1 MQNIFDKYINLV
13 SKKFKL
19 EQTSEMG
26 YRTEFENLLNQLFG
40 NVKSFSGI
48 DHDAK
53 AFKGNKPDFVV
64 RKNNIPIL
72 YIEVKNIGTDLSKI
86 EKSDQMNRYFGYANL
101 VLSDYL
107 EFRFY
112 RNGVRYQEPIKIA
125 EYDLDN
131 RSINPKPENF
141 DLLHKTLL
149 DFAQSHK
156 EPIRSGEHLAKIMG
170 GKAQRIRDNVRQ
182 FLATDS
188 EKNNEIIRVYKTI
201 KKLLVHD
208 LDPVDFADMYAQT
221 LVYGL
226 FVARY
231 HDETPENFTRRE
243 ARDLIPASN
252 PLLRHFFDHITGI
265 NFDKRLEY
273 IVNELCQVFTHA
285 DVQQLMKQYFEDDL
299 WGKTHEDPDP
309 VIHFYEDFL
318 KEYDADL
325 RKKLGAYYTPLP
337 VVRFI
342 VRSVDYLLEKEFG
355 LVNGLADTSKSDNDI
370 HRVQILD
377 PAVGTGTFLSSTIQ
391 LIYEKL
397 KTSGQDGRWPK
408 YVFNDLLPRLHG
420 FELMMAPYTIAHL
433 KLSMKL
439 KETGFKY
446 FNQRRLG
453 IYLTNS
459 LEEGN
464 QLGDLFTSFGFAES
478 IAEESKEAALIKNN
492 TPIMVVLGN
501 PPYAVSSS
509 NPSIASD
516 GSKTWIG
523 KLIDDYKKDL
533 NERKINLDDDYIKFI
548 RFAEHFIEKSKIGIV
563 AMITNNSFIDGIT
576 HRQMRKHLL
585 ETFDDIHIFDLHG
598 SSKKKE
604 TATDGSKDE
613 NVFDIQQGVS
623 INIFVRNGK
632 KKSNFASVYH
642 SEVYGLRISKFHWLD
657 KQNINAIEWQKL
669 DCVGPYYFFIPRNNQ
684 IEEEYNLG
692 FKIDTLMPEY
702 NSGIQSKRD
711 KICFPHSQI
720 ELEKIIETFII
731 DDIES
736 IRSKYELP
744 VDGRDWKIEWAK
756 KDLNGGYK
764 IEKILYRPFDIRSTA
779 YTGNSKGFLG
789 YPREKTFKH
798 FINKENLALVSVRQ
812 QSTFNFQHIL
822 VSKHMIESGAI
833 SLQTKEWGYLFPL
846 YLYSED
852 GTKVPNLKTSIV
864 NEIEN
869 IVGKITP
876 EEILDYIYAVLHS
889 PTYRE
894 KYKEFLKIDFPRVP
908 YPKDKKTF
916 KALVA
921 LGTELRLIH
930 LLESPKV
937 NKFITT
943 FPVMEGNEEVE
954 KIKYENGKVWINKSQ
969 YFGNVPEIAWNFYI
983 GGYQPAQKWL
993 KDRKGREPL
1002 TNEEIEHYQKII
1014 VALTETD
1021 RIMKEIDQVEF

>member
-1 MQNIFDKYINLV
+1 LQNSFEKYISSV
-13 SKKFKL
+13 SKKFQL

-26 YRTEFENLLNQLFG
+26 YRTEFENLLTELFES
-40 NVKSFSGI
+40 VKSFSGV

-53 AFKGNKPDFVV
+53 AFKGNKPDFVI

-86 EKSDQMNRYFGYANL
+86 ERSEQMNRYFGYANL

-112 RNGVRYQEPIKIA
+112 RNGFRYQEPIKIA
-125 EYDLDN
+125 AYDIGSKN
-131 RSINPKPENF
+131 IIPKPENY
-141 DLLHKTLL
+141 DLLKKTLI

-170 GKAQRIRDNVRQ
+170 GKAQRIRDNVKQ

-208 LDPVDFADMYAQT
+208 LDHHNFSDMYAQT

-231 HDETPENFTRRE
+231 HDESPENFTRRE

-273 IVNELCQVFTHA
+273 IVNELCEVFTHA

-299 WGKTHEDPDP
+299 WGKTHEGPDP

-318 KEYDADL
+318 KEYDAEL

-355 LVNGLADTSKSDNDI
+355 LVNGLADTSKSDADI

-433 KLSMKL
+433 KLSMRL

-459 LEEGN
+459 LEESST
-464 QLGDLFTSFGFAES
+464 LGGLFTSFGFAES
-478 IAEESKEAALIKNN
+478 IAEESKEAAQIKNI

-501 PPYAVSSS
+501 PPYASSSS
-509 NPSIASD
+509 NPSVQSN
-516 GSKTWIG
+516 GKKTWIG
-523 KLIDDYKKDL
+523 NLVDDYKKDL
-533 NERKINLDDDYIKFI
+533 NEKKINLDDDYIKFI
-548 RFAEHFIEKSKIGIV
+548 RFAEYFIEKNKTGIV
-563 AMITNNSFIDGIT
+563 AMITNNSFIYGIT
-576 HRQMRKHLL
+576 HRKMRKHLID
-585 ETFDDIHIFDLHG
+585 TFDEIYILDLHG
-598 SSKKKE
+598 DSNHKE
-604 TATDGSKDE
+604 KSPDGSKDE

-623 INIFVRNGK
+623 INIFVKTKDK
-632 KKSNFASVYH
+632 KQKIVKVLH
-642 SEVYGLRISKFHWLD
+642 SEIYGTRLFKFDSL
-657 KQNINAIEWQKL
+657 NANYLKSIKWTKL
-669 DCVGPYYFFIPRNNQ
+669 DCVEPHYFFVPKNFTGSADYSSGFNIKNLFINYNTGIQTKRDNLTIHFN
-684 IEEEYNLG
+684 INDVKLAKEDVLTLEESSLREKYNLP
-692 FKIDTLMPEY
+692 K
-702 NSGIQSKRD
+702 
-711 KICFPHSQI
+711 
-720 ELEKIIETFII
+720 
-731 DDIES
+731 
-736 IRSKYELP
+736 
-744 VDGRDWKIEWAK
+744 DGRDWTVKSAK
-756 KDLNGGYK
+756 EDLLKNK
-764 IEKILYRPFDIRSTA
+764 SSILQIFYRPFDFRFTL
-779 YTGNSKGFLG
+779 YTGKTKGFQA
-789 YPREKTFKH
+789 YPRHDSTKHLINQKNVSLITLRLNGENEKFVVLLT
-798 FINKENLALVSVRQ
+798 NLIVEKGSLA
-812 QSTFNFQHIL
+812 
-822 VSKHMIESGAI
+822 SGNY
-833 SLQTKEWGYLFPL
+833 SFFPL
-846 YLYSED
+846 YVSD
-852 GTKVPNLKTSIV
+852 GFNNKMANFNQSILADIEKVT
-864 NEIEN
+864 
-869 IVGKITP
+869 GKITP
-876 EEILDYIYAVLHS
+876 EDILDYIYAVLHS

-894 KYKEFLKIDFPRVP
+894 KYKEFLKIDFPSVP
-908 YPKDKKTF
+908 YPKDKQIF
-916 KALVA
+916 KELVK

-930 LLESPKV
+930 LLESTKV

-954 KIKYENGKVWINKSQ
+954 KIKYANGKVWINKLQ
-969 YFGNVPEIAWNFYI
+969 YFGNVPEVAWNFYI

-993 KDRKGREPL
+993 KDRKGRTL
-1002 TNEEIEHYQKII
+1002 TNQDIEHYQKII
-1014 VALTETD
+1014 VALIETD
-1021 RIMKEIDQVEF
+1021 RIMQEIDKIKF